1 MAQKC
6 PCKNKRAK
14 KAKPKAKPK
23 ITSKATVSSK
33 LEQGRIQYQF

>member
-23 ITSKATVSSK
+23 ITYKSTVTSK

>member
-6 PCKNKRAK
+6 KCKRAK

-33 LEQGRIQYQF
+33 LEQGRIMYQF

>member
-6 PCKNKRAK
+6 KCKRAK

-33 LEQGRIQYQF
+33 LELGRIMYQF